1 MKYVIIGGDAAGMS
15 AAMQIVR
22 NEENPT
28 IITLERGGYYS
39 YAQCGLPYV
48 VGGHIPTTEKLVAR
62 DVETFREKY
71 KIDARTYHEVNQ
83 IDPNKKTVSGTNL
96 KNNERFTIEYDKLL
110 IATGADPVLPNWE
123 GRDLKGI
130 HTIKTIPDIKDLQE
144 NLGRQV
150 KKATIIGGG
159 YIGLEMA
166 ENLVD
171 IGLEVAIIEQQNQ
184 LATIFDKDM
193 ANLIHDEAEKH
204 GVHLYLNE
212 SVKSF
217 EGANGMVQKI
227 NTDKQQLDTD
237 LVIVAVGARPN
248 TSFLKDTG
256 LHFFVNGAI
265 MVDAY
270 MKTNL
275 EDVWAAG
282 DCATQ
287 FHRVKQKNDHIPLG
301 THANKQGRVA
311 GLNMAGI
318 HRLFKG
324 VTGTS
329 ILKFF
334 DLTLAR
340 TGLNET
346 EAQQLGLEYEIISGE
361 ALHIAGY
368 YPDPKQLQ
376 LKMIYDKATNRLLGA
391 QVIGEAGVDKR
402 IDVLSV
408 ALYHEMTVTELED
421 LDLAYAPPY
430 NGVWDPIQ
438 QLARRQR

>member
-28 IITLERGGYYS
+28 IITLEKGGYYS

-71 KIDARTYHEVNQ
+71 NIDARTFHEVDH
-83 IDPNKKTVSGTNL
+83 IDPKEKTVSGVDL
-96 KNNERFTIEYDKLL
+96 KMKQRFSIEYDKLL
-110 IATGADPVLPNWE
+110 IATGADPIVPKWE
-123 GRDLKGI
+123 GKDLKGI
-130 HTIKTIPDIKDLQE
+130 HTIKTIPDIKKLQE
-144 NLGRQV
+144 QLDKNI

-171 IGLEVAIIEQQNQ
+171 LGLNVSIVERRNQ
-184 LATIFDKDM
+184 VATIFDEEM
-193 ANLIHDEAEKH
+193 ATHIHEEAKKH
-204 GVHLYLNE
+204 GIQLFLDE
-212 SVKSF
+212 SVQSF
-217 EGANGMVQKI
+217 NGTDHVQQVI
-227 NTDKQQLDTD
+227 TDKQQLDTE
-237 LVIVAVGARPN
+237 LVIVSVGATPT

-256 LHFFVNGAI
+256 LHFYPNGAI
-265 MVDAY
+265 IVDGY

-275 EDVWAAG
+275 DDVWAAG

-287 FHRVKQKNDHIPLG
+287 YHRVKEKNDYIPLG
-301 THANKQGRVA
+301 THANKQGRIA
-311 GLNMAGI
+311 GLNMVGKP
-318 HRLFKG
+318 RVFKG

-340 TGLNET
+340 TGLNEAEVT
-346 EAQQLGLEYEIISGE
+346 ELGLEYETISGE
-361 ALHIAGY
+361 TLHIAGY
-368 YPDPKQLQ
+368 YPEPKPLY
-376 LKMIYDKATNRLLGA
+376 LKIIYDKKTNQLLGA
-391 QVIGEAGVDKR
+391 QVIGKAGVDKR
-402 IDVLSV
+402 VDVLSV
-408 ALYHEMTVTELED
+408 ALYHKMTITELED
-421 LDLAYAPPY
+421 LDLAYAPPF
-430 NGVWDPIQ
+430 NSVWDPIQ